1 MTPKK
6 SNIKKYRSISTRQ
19 PCNAAQY
26 CAELVCIRKRERDNK
41 GSLEFKFWN
50 KSQKEEYET
59 QIRLASKL
67 IKKYGEKSLV
77 SYLNGPSGRN
87 VYSLGFLHQS
97 KKFVLI
103 TKFVE
108 EGVAKRQE
116 ELKIEES
123 KPKKII
129 EIAEDKEYKPRKR
142 NKKKTLM
149 SKLRSDDGKKKDA

>member
-1 MTPKK
+1 MTQKK
-6 SNIKKYRSISTRQ
+6 SSTQKYRSISTKQ
-19 PCNAAQY
+19 PCSAAQY

-50 KSQKEEYET
+50 KSQKQEYET

-77 SYLNGPSGRN
+77 SYLNGSNGRN
-87 VYSLGFLHQS
+87 VYSLGFLHNS

-103 TKFVE
+103 TSFVE
-108 EGVAKRQE
+108 DGVAKRSE
-116 ELKIEES
+116 ELKIEAK
-123 KPKKII
+123 KPKKVI

-149 SKLRSDDGKKKDA
+149 SKLRDTDGKKENS

>member
-1 MTPKK
+1 M
-6 SNIKKYRSISTRQ
+6 
-19 PCNAAQY
+19 
-26 CAELVCIRKRERDNK
+26 
-41 GSLEFKFWN
+41 
-50 KSQKEEYET
+50 
-59 QIRLASKL
+59 
-67 IKKYGEKSLV
+67 
-77 SYLNGPSGRN
+77 
-87 VYSLGFLHQS
+87 GFLHQS

-149 SKLRSDDGKKKDA
+149 SKLRSDDGKKKDT